1 MLKITTIQ
9 ESGRDVLLKLEG
21 KITEQWAA
29 LLDGECRAYLR
40 QNKAVYLDCSHVSTS
55 MDGASR
61 SSMRFPCTCH
71 PGERSGPCDGAAPD
85 WRPIMNVDTFIVT
98 ESMSHRMVA
107 GRKPELSQSAAVANR
122 EVALLARLRQG
133 DEGAFDEVVTRHHSA
148 LIRMAMGYV
157 ADREVAEEVVQ
168 DTWMVVIEKL
178 GRFEGRSS
186 LRTWI
191 FGIMIHKAKDRGVRE
206 KRHTTFSSFESA
218 DDDGDEAIDPSR
230 FHQSGEWAG
239 HWAFPPQPWD
249 DQTPEKLLAS
259 QQAVTA
265 MNRAIEV
272 LPRTLKDVLIL
283 RDVEGVEA
291 KEVCHILKITET
303 NLYVRLHR
311 ARERVRQ
318 AVETYLEGRPSAV

>member
-1 MLKITTIQ
+1 M
-9 ESGRDVLLKLEG
+9 
-21 KITEQWAA
+21 
-29 LLDGECRAYLR
+29 
-40 QNKAVYLDCSHVSTS
+40 
-55 MDGASR
+55 
-61 SSMRFPCTCH
+61 
-71 PGERSGPCDGAAPD
+71 
-85 WRPIMNVDTFIVT
+85 
-98 ESMSHRMVA
+98 
-107 GRKPELSQSAAVANR
+107 ANG

-133 DEGAFDEVVTRHHSA
+133 DERAFDELVTRHHSA

-168 DTWMVVIEKL
+168 DTWMVVIEGL

-218 DDDGDEAIDPSR
+218 DDEGDEAIDPSR

-239 HWAFPPQPWD
+239 HWALPPQPWD

-259 QQAVTA
+259 QQAVNA
-265 MNRAIEV
+265 MNKAIEA

-283 RDVEGVEA
+283 RDVEGVDA
-291 KEVCHILKITET
+291 KEACEILKISET

-318 AVETYLEGRPSAV
+318 AVEAYLEGRKQTM

>member
-1 MLKITTIQ
+1 MNVEAITAT
-9 ESGRDVLLKLEG
+9 ES
-21 KITEQWAA
+21 
-29 LLDGECRAYLR
+29 
-40 QNKAVYLDCSHVSTS
+40 
-55 MDGASR
+55 ASR
-61 SSMRFPCTCH
+61 RLMKRQTPMPSESDSVAK
-71 PGERSGPCDGAAPD
+71 GE
-85 WRPIMNVDTFIVT
+85 V
-98 ESMSHRMVA
+98 
-107 GRKPELSQSAAVANR
+107 EL
-122 EVALLARLRQG
+122 LTGLRQG
-133 DEGAFDEVVTRHHSA
+133 DEGAFDELVTRHHSA

-157 ADREVAEEVVQ
+157 ADREVAQEVVQ
-168 DTWMVVIEKL
+168 DTWMAVIEGL
-178 GRFEGRSS
+178 GRFQGRSS

-206 KRHTTFSSFESA
+206 KRHTNFSSFESM
-218 DDDGDEAIDPSR
+218 DEEGEETIDPSR
-230 FHQSGEWAG
+230 FYQSGEWAG

-265 MNRAIEV
+265 MNKAIEA

-291 KEVCHILKITET
+291 KEVCEILKITET

-318 AVETYLEGRPSAV
+318 VVEAYLEGGTATV

>member
-1 MLKITTIQ
+1 
-9 ESGRDVLLKLEG
+9 
-21 KITEQWAA
+21 
-29 LLDGECRAYLR
+29 
-40 QNKAVYLDCSHVSTS
+40 
-55 MDGASR
+55 
-61 SSMRFPCTCH
+61 
-71 PGERSGPCDGAAPD
+71 
-85 WRPIMNVDTFIVT
+85 MNVDTFTVT
-98 ESMSHRMVA
+98 ESMRHRIGA
-107 GRKPELSQSAAVANR
+107 GRKPELSQSATVANG

-133 DEGAFDEVVTRHHSA
+133 DEGAFDELVTQHHSA

-168 DTWMVVIEKL
+168 DTWMAVIEGL

-206 KRHTTFSSFESA
+206 KRHTTFSSFESV
-218 DDDGDEAIDPSR
+218 DDNSDETVDPSR
-230 FHQSGEWAG
+230 FHQSGEWAV

-265 MNRAIEV
+265 MNKAIEA
-272 LPRTLKDVLIL
+272 LPRNLKDVLIL

-291 KEVCHILKITET
+291 KEVSHILKITET

-318 AVETYLEGRPSAV
+318 AVETYLEGHPLPCKKMPEGPTQS